1 MNTYA
6 PIALF
11 VYNRPQHTQQTV
23 EALLLDP
30 LAKQSDLYIFSDA
43 AKHDGAKVAVDQIR
57 SYINQISGFNK
68 VEIVER
74 TTNWGLANSVIDGVT
89 RLCKDFG
96 KVIVLEDDLVVS
108 PHFLEYMNASLNKYQ
123 SDEKVMQIAGYM
135 FPMDL
140 SISDDS
146 IFLPF
151 ISSWGWATWDRAW
164 GKFDREAKSFE
175 LLKKSPALRRKF
187 DLDGNYKYF
196 SMLKAQ
202 QNGIRDSWAIRWYLS
217 VFMNNG
223 LALYPK
229 KTLVQNY
236 GFDGSGENCQ
246 VSTINEQ
253 SLDKTFKVTKFPE
266 NINVSPVYDKV
277 LMNMPKP
284 RLKLSSILTKIK
296 RIMSKK

>member
-43 AKHDGAKVAVDQIR
+43 ARHDGAKVAVDQVR

-108 PHFLEYMNASLNKYQ
+108 PHFLEYMNTGLNKYQ

-135 FPMDL
+135 FPIKVETTEDALFMPL
-140 SISDDS
+140 T
-146 IFLPF
+146 
-151 ISSWGWATWDRAW
+151 SSWGWATWDRAW
-164 GKFDREAKSFE
+164 QHFDPDAKGYDVLVNNFE
-175 LLKKSPALRRKF
+175 LKNAFNIGSRYPYFKMLEAQKSNRV
-187 DLDGNYKYF
+187 
-196 SMLKAQ
+196 
-202 QNGIRDSWAIRWYLS
+202 DSWAIRWYLS
-217 VFMNNG
+217 VFLLGG
-223 LALYPK
+223 LILYPK
-229 KTLVQNY
+229 KSLVENY
-236 GFDGSGENCQ
+236 GFDGSGVNCIASGFVNMPIDRDFK
-246 VSTINEQ
+246 VSSYPNDIETSVLFSEIISQIPKPKLSIKSFINR
-253 SLDKTFKVTKFPE
+253 LIKTFT
-266 NINVSPVYDKV
+266 
-277 LMNMPKP
+277 
-284 RLKLSSILTKIK
+284 T
-296 RIMSKK
+296 